1 MTNFVS
7 QKFQW
12 FVDLQTSA
20 DSMQVVT
27 ITAGGQ
33 RVRRRLLP
41 FFAAYKYYK
50 LGSVSVRFVPAS
62 TLPVDPTGLSYSAG
76 ENTVDPRDQFN
87 PGLVRITN
95 GEDFNVDTALLADDT
110 ASQNMYYQLM
120 LDPRWYKFNLQSG
133 FRRKAIPLYW
143 SIGQLHQDVFP
154 GAVQNL
160 PSITKSSS
168 GSVNSYNTG
177 NRVDHIEDSNS
188 AFNYYSGSNPHSIFQ
203 VGGKERMGWMPTD
216 AFYDPGNPDLVLGTM
231 AQVPEVELLRVILPK
246 AYKTKFFY
254 RLYIEETVNFKGPV
268 CMYSTNS
275 SVAGSFYP
283 LNQVDRFIYPVMYE
297 LGSATQAPARNPIN
311 GSDWHN
317 DCNQGGEN

>member
-20 DSMQVVT
+20 DTMQIVT

-41 FFAAYKYYK
+41 FFSAFKYYK

-95 GEDFNVDTALLADDT
+95 GEDFNVD
-110 ASQNMYYQLM
+110 ASNLSDSEYSQAMYYQMM

-143 SIGQLHQDVFP
+143 SVGQLHQDVFP
-154 GAVQNL
+154 GAVRNL
-160 PSITKSSS
+160 PSITKNSS
-168 GSVNSYNTG
+168 GAISSRDTG
-177 NRVDHIEDSNS
+177 TRVDHIESGDT
-188 AFNYYSGSNPHSIFQ
+188 AFNFYSGSSPYSLFQ
-203 VGGKERMGWMPTD
+203 VGGKDRMGWMPTD
-216 AFYDPGNPDLVLGTM
+216 AFYDPGNPDLVLGSM
-231 AQVPEVELLRVILPK
+231 AQVPEVELLRIVLPK
-246 AYKTKFFY
+246 AFKTKFFY
-254 RLYIEETVNFKGPV
+254 RLYIEETVNFKSPV
-268 CMYSTNS
+268 SLYASNSTS
-275 SVAGSFYP
+275 SGIFFPV
-283 LNQVDRFIYPVMYE
+283 NMVDRFIYPRVYE
-297 LGSATQAPARNPIN
+297 MGSNSVISPVSPIN
-311 GSDWHN
+311 GADWHN
-317 DCNQGGEN
+317 DGNPGGEN